1 MEWNPKEA
9 KVMKL
14 AESYDPN
21 DNVKR
26 FFSALLKYSAFA
38 TVMILVLNI
47 IFGDWLAADR
57 LAFVFTIIALMVYD
71 LKGREILLF
80 QIIRKLQARVKE
92 LEKK

>member
-26 FFSALLKYSAFA
+26 IFAALLKYSAFA
-38 TVMILVLNI
+38 TVMLLVLNI
-47 IFGDWLAADR
+47 VFGDWLEADR

-92 LEKK
+92 LEKR

>member
-1 MEWNPKEA
+1 MEWSPKEA

-14 AESYDPN
+14 VESYDVN

-26 FFSALLKYSAFA
+26 FFAALLKYSAFA
-38 TVMILVLNI
+38 VVMLLVLNL
-47 IFGDWLAADR
+47 IFGDWLAVNS

-80 QIIRKLQARVKE
+80 QIIRKLQTRVKE

>member
-1 MEWNPKEA
+1 MEWSPKET

-14 AESYDPN
+14 VESNDGN

-26 FFSALLKYSAFA
+26 ILAALLKYSAFA
-38 TVMILVLNI
+38 VVMLLVLNL
-47 IFGDWLAADR
+47 IFGDWLAVNS

-80 QIIRKLQARVKE
+80 DIIRKLLAKVKE

>member
-1 MEWNPKEA
+1 MEWNQKEA

-21 DNVKR
+21 DNLKKI
-26 FFSALLKYSAFA
+26 FAALLKYSAFA
-38 TVMILVLNI
+38 VVMLLVLNL
-47 IFGDWLAADR
+47 IFGDWLAVNS

-92 LEKK
+92 LEKR